1 MIGKR
6 DCRADMRRTSDALH
20 NALKSMQARRQRAD
34 ASAPARSAPAM
45 AAAMLLLALV
55 LQCVEPRAEL
65 LFRSADEING
75 RQHWSALRNYANPP
89 DTAYLRALADG
100 TQVAAEEVQVFLHGY
115 ITSADVYGAKV
126 MESLLKKGRQKI
138 AGNLV
143 SFAGNGGEVDA
154 AMELGRILRK
164 LGVSTVVAEGDQ
176 CLSSCVFAFM
186 GGDRRAVAGRLGIH
200 RPYFSSARDVPDRRS
215 HYRQLQKRLQEYIEE
230 LDFPSSFYEAVMAV
244 PPQSVNIL
252 TPSDLKRF
260 YLEGMSP
267 STQDEADAA
276 TARGLGISVAE
287 YLQRKTAASGAA
299 VVAPTTQQNGE
310 TASGNSAVG
319 RLAGQVKIET
329 EGAGASRGATGSP

>member
-20 NALKSMQARRQRAD
+20 DALKSMQARRHRTA
-34 ASAPARSAPAM
+34 ASGPARSAPAM

-65 LFRSADEING
+65 LFRSAEQING
-75 RQHWSALRNYANPP
+75 RQHWSDLRNYANPS

-100 TQVAAEEVQVFLHGY
+100 TQVAAEEVQVFLHGN

-138 AGNLV
+138 AGN
-143 SFAGNGGEVDA
+143 GGEVDA

-164 LGVSTVVAEGDQ
+164 LGVSTVIARDDQ

-267 STQDEADAA
+267 SAQDEADAA
-276 TARGLGISVAE
+276 SARGLGISVAE
-287 YLQRKTAASGAA
+287 YLQRKT
-299 VVAPTTQQNGE
+299 
-310 TASGNSAVG
+310 TASNVAADDPARQQQGESATGNTAVG
-319 RLAGQVKIET
+319 RAAGSGKAGQ
-329 EGAGASRGATGSP
+329 

>member
-6 DCRADMRRTSDALH
+6 DCRADMRRTSAALH
-20 NALKSMQARRQRAD
+20 DALKSMQARRHRAA
-34 ASAPARSAPAM
+34 ASVPARSAPTM

-65 LFRSADEING
+65 LFRSAEQKNG
-75 RQHWSALRNYANPP
+75 RPHWSPLRNYATPS
-89 DTAYLRALADG
+89 DTAHLRALADG
-100 TQVAAEEVQVFLHGY
+100 APVAAEAVQVFLHGN
-115 ITSADVYGAKV
+115 ITSADVYGARV
-126 MESLLKKGRQKI
+126 MENLIKQGRQKI
-138 AGNLV
+138 EGNVV
-143 SFAGNGGEVDA
+143 SFASAGGEIDA
-154 AMELGRILRK
+154 AMELGGILRK
-164 LGVSTVVAEGDQ
+164 LGVSTLVAEGDQ

-215 HYRQLQKRLQEYIEE
+215 HYRQLQKRLKEYIEE
-230 LDFPSSFYEAVMAV
+230 LEFPSSFYEAVMAV

-252 TPSDLKRF
+252 TSSDLKRF

-267 STQDEADAA
+267 SAQDEADAA
-276 TARGLGISVAE
+276 SARGLGISVAE

-299 VVAPTTQQNGE
+299 VAAPTTQQNGE
-310 TASGNSAVG
+310 TASANAALG

-329 EGAGASRGATGSP
+329 ERAGASSGATGSP